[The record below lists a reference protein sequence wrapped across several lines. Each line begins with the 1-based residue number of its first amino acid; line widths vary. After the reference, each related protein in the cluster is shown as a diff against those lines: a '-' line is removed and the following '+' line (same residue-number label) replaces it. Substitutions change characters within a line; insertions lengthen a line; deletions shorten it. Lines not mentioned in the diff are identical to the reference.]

1 MKGDS
6 TERASQ
12 RRVGLSAVGLAKAE
26 GHCIPRCSLALSKE
40 TSAVTSNMKARFNPT
55 LFVIILST
63 LCWSAC
69 WADPVAQQM
78 QNPSRSSDSGPPQK
92 PYYLTGNE
100 DVWRNFPPKPALGSP
115 VDEADLLIT
124 LSLQAS
130 RTEEQKNE
138 ALRDKSY
145 DIKLMTGVINPD
157 FENVYKDV
165 YDVLKNA
172 DIDSYYINT
181 MIKDENGRLRPFV
194 QHPTLVIPLFTTS
207 DFSYPSGHA
216 SGMELQA
223 RILAELFPDKSDS
236 LLQRA
241 RQIADSR
248 VVAGVHYASD
258 TEAGLALGDLL
269 FTELKSKS
277 AFEKDLTK
285 AAEKDKTPG
294 R

>member
-1 MKGDS
+1 M
-6 TERASQ
+6 
-12 RRVGLSAVGLAKAE
+12 RREHVWKRLVRVFE
-26 GHCIPRCSLALSKE
+26 I
-40 TSAVTSNMKARFNPT
+40 MKARIKAT

-63 LCWSAC
+63 LGWSAC

-130 RTEEQKNE
+130 RTEEQKSE

-165 YDVLKNA
+165 FDVLKNA

-194 QHPTLVIPLFTTS
+194 QHPTLVIPLFTS
-207 DFSYPSGHA
+207 ADFSYPSGHA

-223 RILAELFPDKSDS
+223 RILAELFPEKSDA

-269 FTELKSKS
+269 FTELKAKS

>member
-1 MKGDS
+1 MRREHVRKRLIRVFEIMKVRINS
-6 TERASQ
+6 
-12 RRVGLSAVGLAKAE
+12 
-26 GHCIPRCSLALSKE
+26 
-40 TSAVTSNMKARFNPT
+40 T
-55 LFVIILST
+55 LFVIILTT
-63 LCWSAC
+63 LRWTTC
-69 WADPVAQQM
+69 WADSATQAM
-78 QNPSRSSDSGPPQK
+78 QNPARSSDSGPPQK

-115 VDEADLLIT
+115 VDQADLLIT

-145 DIKLMTGVINPD
+145 DIKLMTGVVDAD
-157 FENVYKDV
+157 FEHRFPN
-165 YDVLKNA
+165 VLKVLQNA
-172 DIDSYYINT
+172 DIDSYYINS
-181 MIKDENGRLRPFV
+181 MIKDENARLRPFV
-194 QHPTLVIPLFTTS
+194 QHPTLVIPLFTTG
-207 DFSYPSGHA
+207 DFSYPSGHS

-223 RILAELFPDKSDS
+223 RILAELFPEKTDA
-236 LLQRA
+236 LVQRA

-258 TEAGLALGDLL
+258 TEAGLTLGDLI
-269 FTELKSKS
+269 FTELKSKG

-285 AAEKDKTPG
+285 AAETDKTPG